1 MYIKVIAHTNAK
13 KEKIEEK
20 KKDGKDCFE
29 IWVKE
34 KSERNMANSRI
45 LEILAN
51 YFKISSSKI
60 KIING
65 HKRANKLL
73 VIGDK

>member
-20 KKDGKDCFE
+20 KKNYFE

-34 KSERNMANSRI
+34 KAERNMANIRI
-45 LEILAN
+45 IEVLAD

-65 HKRANKLL
+65 HKHPHKLL
-73 VIGDK
+73 VVDEK

>member
-1 MYIKVIAHTNAK
+1 MYIKVIAHTNSK

-20 KKDGKDCFE
+20 KKDCFE

-45 LEILAN
+45 IKVLAG
-51 YFKISSSKI
+51 YFKISSAKI
-60 KIING
+60 RIING
-65 HKRANKLL
+65 HKRPNKLL
-73 VIGDK
+73 AIDEK